1 MIICMNNIID
11 FFVIRFIFF
20 HGRTQKGGNELDI
33 QMGDVQIVSNILT
46 NKTRIKEGNYFYE
59 LLSEQPNFELMQI
72 ETTLWIN
79 DMILLSPLKVKRTK
93 IKYTKVNE
101 NDYLVLFQIEP
112 RLLDEGYIEI
122 GTVIRADGT
131 IPSTTAYPVD
141 MDNYPEITNISLT
154 LQFIP
159 EWWHEM
165 DLMEITYVD
174 EKKTQYDATRK
185 YKCIYGN

>member
-1 MIICMNNIID
+1 ML
-11 FFVIRFIFF
+11 FVLSF
-20 HGRTQKGGNELDI
+20 HGRTQKGENELDI
-33 QMGDVQIVSNILT
+33 QMGDVEIVSNIVT
-46 NKTRIKEGNYFYE
+46 NKTRIQKGEYFYE

-72 ETTLWIN
+72 EPTLWIN

-101 NDYLVLFQIEP
+101 NDYLVIFQIEP

-122 GTVIRADGT
+122 GIAIQADGT
-131 IPSTTAYPVD
+131 ISSAIAYPVD
-141 MDNYPEITNISLT
+141 MDNYPEITNVSLT
-154 LQFIP
+154 IQFIP

-174 EKKTQYDATRK
+174 DKKNLYDATRK
-185 YKCIYGN
+185 YKCIYAN